1 MTEPAA
7 GARLFAPNNRTLS
20 MTDAIPVIDV
30 SDFLAAK
37 PGALAAAAAK
47 LRHACE
53 EVGFFFLQGHG
64 VPWEVIENAFEAS
77 RRFHA
82 LPSR

>member
-1 MTEPAA
+1 MTY
-7 GARLFAPNNRTLS
+7 
-20 MTDAIPVIDV
+20 AIPVIDV

-37 PGALAAAAAK
+37 PGAREATAAK
-47 LRHACE
+47 RRHACE

-64 VPWEVIENAFEAS
+64 VPWEVIKNTFEAS

-82 LPSR
+82 LPSGEKEGLP